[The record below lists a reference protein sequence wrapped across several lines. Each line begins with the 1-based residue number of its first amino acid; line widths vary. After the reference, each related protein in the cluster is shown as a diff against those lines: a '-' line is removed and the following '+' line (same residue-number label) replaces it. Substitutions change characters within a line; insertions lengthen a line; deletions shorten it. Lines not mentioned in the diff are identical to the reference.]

1 MNPPVTDFTA
11 PDGRL
16 QRPSRR
22 AFDPGDYD
30 FDDEEPESGYE
41 ETGAAQTARHP
52 RGLRLV
58 GASDAY
64 DPGHQ
69 AQQAWDRLVRRRP
82 DGSVIGL
89 GHPTQRL
96 AAMLESWFWPLRHGA
111 EVWVAPRREH
121 ELPAGGTLRP
131 LGDAELI
138 QRAQA
143 RYRSAW
149 PHEPI
154 PARLTVST
162 AMGAFGG
169 GAARLACP
177 PWLRWGRS
185 PDGALWWDAGR
196 PDGRCVRV
204 TAEGWTVQRRPGCWF
219 RRSDLTAEMA
229 LPVPG
234 GDLDDLWRFVLVDP
248 DDRCLV
254 VAWMLTAT
262 QPEAGRSPGV
272 LYLTGPAGSAKSCA
286 AGFISQAAGSTAD
299 RKTIGTDD
307 KDFMVAASAG
317 WILHLDNLSMLTSEQ
332 SDLLCTLV
340 TGRSETYRTLYT
352 TTDTTT
358 IDVARPVI
366 ATSIDIPVLQ
376 PDLISRMVPATLT
389 MLDQVVPEDTITTR
403 FAAAQ
408 PAIFGALLDLL
419 AHTMATDTPAG
430 VELPRLAVLG
440 RTAAKADV
448 HRGTDTLARLAFA
461 QSLLLADTINDDVFF
476 TVLRSKLPGH
486 FEGQASDLLAILDP
500 SSELARH
507 HGRSWPRTSTGV
519 TARLKRHKVPLEEAG
534 WTVRQ
539 KVNPRGGNKG
549 KVWELRAPPEQSASP
564 TP

>member
-1 MNPPVTDFTA
+1 MSDRTDPNAPWNRFVTAGYTDAEGDETDYDLEPDA
-11 PDGRL
+11 PEPDG
-16 QRPSRR
+16 PVVPTE
-22 AFDPGDYD
+22 PG
-30 FDDEEPESGYE
+30 P
-41 ETGAAQTARHP
+41 A
-52 RGLRLV
+52 LRVV

-64 DPGHQ
+64 DPGHHVRVGL
-69 AQQAWDRLVRRRP
+69 DRLVRRRG
-82 DGSVIGL
+82 DGSVASH

-96 AAMLESWFWPLRHGA
+96 AVMLEAWFWPLRHGA
-111 EVWVAPRREH
+111 DVWVSPRRTY
-121 ELPAGGTLRP
+121 ELPAGGILRP
-131 LGDAELI
+131 LGDGELV

-143 RYRSAW
+143 RYRAAW

-154 PARLTVST
+154 PARVTVATSL
-162 AMGAFGG
+162 GALGG
-169 GAARLACP
+169 GATRLSGP

-204 TAEGWTVQRRPGCWF
+204 TAEGWTVERSGGCWF
-219 RRSDLTAEMA
+219 RRSELIGEMP
-229 LPVPG
+229 LPVAG
-234 GDLDDLWRFVLVDP
+234 GSLDDLWRFVLVDP
-248 DDRCLV
+248 EDRCLI

-262 QPEAGRSPGV
+262 QPEPGRSPGL

-286 AGFISQAAGSTAD
+286 ADFIARAAGSGAD

-317 WILHLDNLSMLTSEQ
+317 WVLHLDNLSMLTTQQ

-358 IDVARPVI
+358 LDVARPVI

-376 PDLISRMVPATLT
+376 PDLISRMVPASLT
-389 MLDQVVPEDTITTR
+389 MLETVVPEDTIKAR
-403 FAAAQ
+403 FAAVQ

-419 AHTMATDTPAG
+419 AATMAMDTPPG

-440 RTAAKADV
+440 RTAAKADAI
-448 HRGTDTLARLAFA
+448 RGSDTLGRLGFA

-476 TVLRSKLPGH
+476 AVLRSKLKRH
-486 FEGQASDLLAILDP
+486 WEGQGGELLALLDP
-500 SSELARH
+500 NGDLARH
-507 HGRSWPRTSTGV
+507 HGRAWPRTSTGV
-519 TARLKRHKVPLEEAG
+519 TARLKRNKVPLEQAG
-534 WTVRQ
+534 WTIRH
-539 KVNPRGGNKG
+539 KLNPRGANKG
-549 KVWELRAPPEQSASP
+549 KLWELVPPPDHPSAPDS
-564 TP
+564 